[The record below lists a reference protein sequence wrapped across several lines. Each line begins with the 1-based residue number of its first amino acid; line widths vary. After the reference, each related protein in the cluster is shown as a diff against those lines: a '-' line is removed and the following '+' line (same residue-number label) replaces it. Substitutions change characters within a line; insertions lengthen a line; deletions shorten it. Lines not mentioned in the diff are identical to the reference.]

1 VAVKSLGPKTHVI
14 DVKQYVQYLPTLIL
28 ASSVLISGFNMNG
41 KPVCFQVAQRG
52 GAMLFLIVA
61 AGVAMGSEVNV
72 THTNSVDRWITNV
85 IEVRVPKNV
94 FVSEVHTNWIEHRST
109 NVIPAYATNKVVR
122 TITNVVPVEVYS
134 TNFVNG
140 YRTNWRSVTL
150 TREVPVEMFE
160 TNFVAHYRTN
170 WKTLHLTNW
179 VTVLVMKTNWV
190 TADITN
196 VVDIDVAGTRPST
209 KDTPPAQPAAQ
220 KEAPAQESQTE
231 VVTSG
236 LTLEASKTAVFPGR
250 NHVEVELKV
259 KSADSA
265 VQVHQWRVE
274 RDDGTILCF
283 GQDPEFRRDLP
294 VGKYKVEVKVQR
306 EANGPLLATRGAL
319 AITSDDALIRQ

>member
-1 VAVKSLGPKTHVI
+1 MQSDIGIMCADFSL
-14 DVKQYVQYLPTLIL
+14 
-28 ASSVLISGFNMNG
+28 NMNG
-41 KPVCFQVAQRG
+41 KPVTFRSAQCG
-52 GAMLFLIVA
+52 GAVLFLIVA
-61 AGVAMGSEVNV
+61 TGLASGAELNV

-94 FVSEVHTNWIEHRST
+94 FVSEVHTNWIERRST
-109 NVIPAYATNKVVR
+109 NVIPVYATNKVVR
-122 TITNVVPVEVYS
+122 TITNVIPVEAYT

-140 YRTNWRSVTL
+140 YRTNWRPVTL
-150 TREVPVEMFE
+150 TREVPVDMYE
-160 TNFVAHYRTN
+160 TNYFAYYRTN

-190 TADITN
+190 TQPITN
-196 VVDIDVAGTRPST
+196 VVDIDVTGVRPST
-209 KDTPPAQPAAQ
+209 KDTLPSLAASE
-220 KEAPAQESQTE
+220 KESPQSIAQESQTE
-231 VVTSG
+231 IVTTG

-250 NHVEVELKV
+250 NHVEVELRV
-259 KSADSA
+259 KSADSSGGT

-306 EANGPLLATRGAL
+306 EANGPLLAARGAL